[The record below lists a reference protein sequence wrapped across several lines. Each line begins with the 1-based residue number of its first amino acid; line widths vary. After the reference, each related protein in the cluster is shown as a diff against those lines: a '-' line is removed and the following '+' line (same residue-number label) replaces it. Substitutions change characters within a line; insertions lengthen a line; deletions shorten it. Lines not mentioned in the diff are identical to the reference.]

1 MRNVIT
7 LSLFFIIGI
16 GAVMAQSGEKRTMAD
31 SKKEQPKELEK
42 LQNQVDNAE
51 KSFQDCFDTDRSL
64 KNLKESVK
72 NNVKKRH
79 ENVKTALE
87 AIIDHQQIQLSGCR
101 DSLAVFRFFT
111 NTEETIFADSTLERN
126 GWSKKLKGSY
136 LTQYATI
143 TLIREASTEISEVE
157 NTISKMTNQQQDKGW
172 NDEELKTAIALEIGN
187 TMKTTIAKQ
196 LDDIDKRDLSFLS
209 SKQKEYYRNL
219 SGRFDKIF
227 NTYF

>member
-1 MRNVIT
+1 MKKIIV
-7 LSLFFIIGI
+7 LFFTLIIGI
-16 GAVMAQSGEKRTMAD
+16 GGMIAQPASVKTSSEI
-31 SKKEQPKELEK
+31 SKQKELEK
-42 LQNQVDNAE
+42 HLKQVNDAE

-64 KNLKESVK
+64 KNLKETVK

-87 AIIDHQQIQLSGCR
+87 AIINLQQKQLSDCR

-111 NTEETIFADSTLERN
+111 NQEETIFADTTLE
-126 GWSKKLKGSY
+126 LKGWNNKLTGTY
-136 LTQYATI
+136 LTQYTTI
-143 TLIREASTEISEVE
+143 TLIRKASLAIFEVE
-157 NTISKMTNQQQDKGW
+157 NTISKMTNQKQDKGW
-172 NDEELKTAIALEIGN
+172 NDEQLKTAIALEIGN
-187 TMKTTIAKQ
+187 TMRTTIAKQ

-219 SGRFDKIF
+219 SERCDKIF

>member
-1 MRNVIT
+1 MI
-7 LSLFFIIGI
+7 
-16 GAVMAQSGEKRTMAD
+16 AQPASGKTTSEI
-31 SKKEQPKELEK
+31 SKQKELDK
-42 LQNQVDNAE
+42 LQKQVNDAE

-79 ENVKTALE
+79 ENVKTAFE
-87 AIIDHQQIQLSGCR
+87 TIINLQQKQLADCR

-126 GWSKKLKGSY
+126 GWSKKLPGIY
-136 LTQYATI
+136 LTQYETI
-143 TLIREASTEISEVE
+143 TLIQEASVEISEVE
-157 NTISKMTNQQQDKGW
+157 NTISKMTNQKQDKGW
-172 NDEELKTAIALEIGN
+172 NDEQLKMAIALEIGN
-187 TMKTTIAKQ
+187 TMRTTIAKQ

-219 SGRFDKIF
+219 SERYDKIF
-227 NTYF
+227 ITYF

>member
-1 MRNVIT
+1 MKKT
-7 LSLFFIIGI
+7 LFLLLSIIIGI
-16 GAVMAQSGEKRTMAD
+16 SGIIAQPVSGKETPLI
-31 SKKEQPKELEK
+31 SKQTELDK
-42 LQNQVDNAE
+42 LQKQVKDAE
-51 KSFQDCFDTDRSL
+51 KTFQDFFDTDRSL
-64 KNLKESVK
+64 KTLKEPVK

-87 AIIDHQQIQLSGCR
+87 AIINHQQKQLADCR
-101 DSLAVFRFFT
+101 DSLAVFRFFS
-111 NTEETIFADSTLERN
+111 NIEETIFADSTLERN
-126 GWSKKLKGSY
+126 EWSKKLTGTY

-157 NTISKMTNQQQDKGW
+157 NTISKMTNQKQDKGW
-172 NDEELKTAIALEIGN
+172 NDEQLKTAIALEIGN
-187 TMKTTIAKQ
+187 TMRTTIAKQ

-219 SGRFDKIF
+219 SERFDKIF

>member
-1 MRNVIT
+1 MKKT
-7 LSLFFIIGI
+7 LFLLLSIIIGI
-16 GAVMAQSGEKRTMAD
+16 SGIIAQPVSGKETPLI
-31 SKKEQPKELEK
+31 SKQTELDK
-42 LQNQVDNAE
+42 LQKQVNDAE
-51 KSFQDCFDTDRSL
+51 KTFQDFFDTDRSL
-64 KNLKESVK
+64 KTLKEPVK

-87 AIIDHQQIQLSGCR
+87 AIINHQQKQLADCR
-101 DSLAVFRFFT
+101 DSLAVFRFFS
-111 NTEETIFADSTLERN
+111 NIEETIFADSTLERN
-126 GWSKKLKGSY
+126 EWSKKLTGTY

-157 NTISKMTNQQQDKGW
+157 NTISKMTNQKQDKGW
-172 NDEELKTAIALEIGN
+172 NDEQLKTAIALEIGN
-187 TMKTTIAKQ
+187 TMRTTIAKQ

-219 SGRFDKIF
+219 SERFDKIF

>member
-1 MRNVIT
+1 MKKAIIV
-7 LSLFFIIGI
+7 FFALIIGI
-16 GAVMAQSGEKRTMAD
+16 SSAIAQTATGKTTSVL
-31 SKKEQPKELEK
+31 SKQKELDE
-42 LQNQVDNAE
+42 LQKQVNEAE
-51 KSFQDCFDTDRSL
+51 KSFQDYFETDKSL
-64 KNLKESVK
+64 KNLKEPIK

-87 AIIDHQQIQLSGCR
+87 AIINLQQKQLADCR

-126 GWSKKLKGSY
+126 GWSKKLTGTY
-136 LTQYATI
+136 LKQYETI
-143 TLIREASTEISEVE
+143 TLIREVYTEISEVE
-157 NTISKMTNQQQDKGW
+157 NAIDEKTNEKQDKGW
-172 NDEELKTAIALEIGN
+172 NDEQLKTAIALEIGN
-187 TMKTTIAKQ
+187 TMRATIGRQ

-219 SGRFDKIF
+219 SERFDKIF

>member
-1 MRNVIT
+1 MKKAIIV
-7 LSLFFIIGI
+7 FFILIIGI
-16 GAVMAQSGEKRTMAD
+16 SSTIAQTATGKTASVLST
-31 SKKEQPKELEK
+31 QKELDK
-42 LQNQVDNAE
+42 LQKQVNDAE
-51 KSFQDCFDTDRSL
+51 KSFQDCFDADRSL
-64 KNLKESVK
+64 KNLKEPVK

-87 AIIDHQQIQLSGCR
+87 TIINLQEKQLADCR

-126 GWSKKLKGSY
+126 GWSKKLKGTY
-136 LTQYATI
+136 LTQYTTI
-143 TLIREASTEISEVE
+143 TLIREASTEILDVE
-157 NTISKMTNQQQDKGW
+157 NTINRMTNQKQEKGW
-172 NDEELKTAIALEIGN
+172 DDEQLKTAIGLEIGN
-187 TMKTTIAKQ
+187 LMRNTIAKQ

-219 SGRFDKIF
+219 SERYDKIF